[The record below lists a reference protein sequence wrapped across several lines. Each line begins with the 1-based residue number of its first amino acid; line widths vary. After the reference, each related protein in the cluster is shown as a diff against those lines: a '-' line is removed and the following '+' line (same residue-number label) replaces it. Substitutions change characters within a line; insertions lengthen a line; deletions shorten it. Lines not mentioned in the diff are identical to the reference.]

1 MNEQRHA
8 RAALAA
14 AGILS
19 IGMGGFHFWLPRLF
33 HWADGIASA
42 PDSLRWALLALNA
55 FWSGFAVATGAL
67 ALGLAWR
74 DEWRGSAGRLAAAVL
89 AAYWCAHAAYLVA
102 WPFPLPPRLAW
113 LGAAFVGFAAMQ
125 ALLHAWAAATAR
137 SRP

>member
-19 IGMGGFHFWLPRLF
+19 IGMGGFHFWLPQLF
-33 HWADGIASA
+33 RWADGIASA

-67 ALGLAWR
+67 ALGLALAR
-74 DEWRGSAGRLAAAVL
+74 RVARRRGATRRRRARRVLVRARGVSRCMAVPAAA
-89 AAYWCAHAAYLVA
+89 AARMARRGVRRVCGDAGVVA
-102 WPFPLPPRLAW
+102 CM
-113 LGAAFVGFAAMQ
+113 GGGYG
-125 ALLHAWAAATAR
+125 T
-137 SRP
+137 